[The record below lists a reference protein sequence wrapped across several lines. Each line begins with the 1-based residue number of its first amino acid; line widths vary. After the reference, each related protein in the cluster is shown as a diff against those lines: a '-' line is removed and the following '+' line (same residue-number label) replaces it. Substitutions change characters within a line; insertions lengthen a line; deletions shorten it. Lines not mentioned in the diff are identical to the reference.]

1 MTHLIC
7 IDCLAFGDFVNFIF
21 LPIFCLLIDKTD
33 VFLAETGMIGP
44 SVTFSEQQ
52 WPVCSV

>member
-7 IDCLAFGDFVNFIF
+7 IDGLAFGDFVNFIF

>member
-7 IDCLAFGDFVNFIF
+7 IDCLAFGYFVNFVF
-21 LPIFCLLIDKTD
+21 LPIFRLLVEKTD
-33 VFLAETGMIGP
+33 VFLAETGMTGP

-52 WPVCSV
+52 